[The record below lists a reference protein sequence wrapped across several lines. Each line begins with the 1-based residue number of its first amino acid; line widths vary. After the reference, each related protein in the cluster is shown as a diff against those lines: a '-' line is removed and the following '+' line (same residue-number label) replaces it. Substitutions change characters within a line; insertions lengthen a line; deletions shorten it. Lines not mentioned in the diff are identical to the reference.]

1 MLLDYFIMSMF
12 GLGAHKASIKRR
24 NSSRSPAARRRNSI
38 RAALEKDLATT
49 ENKTNDEESNLQ
61 RHESCHSTQSY
72 NRNYNE
78 TVTASKSVPLSSSSI
93 SANNNPS
100 PPTNTS
106 ASPSKTLS
114 STSNIRP
121 PSLHHRSPHLQER
134 YHQPLTQSNSITES
148 TR

>member
-1 MLLDYFIMSMF
+1 MF

-38 RAALEKDLATT
+38 RAAIEKEYEEKEKSALESKTDGD
-49 ENKTNDEESNLQ
+49 ENRLKRNQ
-61 RHESCHSTQSY
+61 SCHVPQST

-78 TVTASKSVPLSSSSI
+78 PLTSHQSLPLGSPSR
-93 SANNNPS
+93 SANNNP
-100 PPTNTS
+100 PPPANTCTP
-106 ASPSKTLS
+106 PSKTLS
-114 STSNIRP
+114 STSNVRP

>member
-1 MLLDYFIMSMF
+1 MSMF

-24 NSSRSPAARRRNSI
+24 NSRSPAARRRNSI
-38 RAALEKDLATT
+38 RATLEKESGTT
-49 ENKTNDEESNLQ
+49 ENKANDEESNLQ
-61 RHESCHSTQSY
+61 KHESCHSTKSY

-78 TVTASKSVPLSSSSI
+78 TLTACKSVPLSSSYI

-106 ASPSKTLS
+106 ASPSKNLS

>member
-1 MLLDYFIMSMF
+1 MSMF

-38 RAALEKDLATT
+38 RAAIEKEASAF
-49 ENKTNDEESNLQ
+49 ENKADEEENRLK
-61 RHESCHSTQSY
+61 RHQSCHVPQSN

-78 TVTASKSVPLSSSSI
+78 TLASRQSLPLGSSSI

-106 ASPSKTLS
+106 TSPSKTLS
-114 STSNIRP
+114 STSNVRP
-121 PSLHHRSPHLQER
+121 PSIHHRSPHLQER

>member
-1 MLLDYFIMSMF
+1 MF

-38 RAALEKDLATT
+38 RATIEKEAQEAIALENKADEL
-49 ENKTNDEESNLQ
+49 ENRLK
-61 RHESCHSTQSY
+61 RHQSCHVPQST
-72 NRNYNE
+72 NRNHNE
-78 TVTASKSVPLSSSSI
+78 PLASRQSLPLGSPSI
-93 SANNNPS
+93 SANNNP
-100 PPTNTS
+100 PLPTNT
-106 ASPSKTLS
+106 ATSPSKVLS
-114 STSNIRP
+114 STSNVRP